1 MNQPN
6 KQSLHNLQPLS
17 PRSTNGSKSNTSLN
31 ELNSDDELARYG
43 ALVSY
48 VSSVS
53 TVPVK
58 QNYIGFLYGYK
69 LIKEIGSGFFGK
81 VYDAIRQSD
90 GKNVALKVIKIDPEN
105 SSAVNDLKREVSI
118 LTKISDPDCQP
129 YLVCFNGYKY
139 IENEQLFLI
148 DMNMVKGDT
157 LGKFADR
164 VRYNPKFTRYLL
176 LIMKDLIKAISYLH
190 KNGIIHND
198 IKPDNII
205 ISSNLTP
212 VLVDMGVACTDLMPC
227 PIEDVEKL
235 CCKGIKGPNMY
246 ISPETIFTKG
256 GYFKESDIWDLGL
269 TFYIT
274 VIQKYPIDIGEPL
287 TARKLVSALQTRE
300 LNKLKSGNEILD
312 YIVNRALDKNIN
324 TRITLP
330 EIETMLKDI

>member
-1 MNQPN
+1 MDRLIKYSAP
-6 KQSLHNLQPLS
+6 NLQPLS
-17 PRSTNGSKSNTSLN
+17 PRSINVSKSNISFN
-31 ELNSDDELARYG
+31 ESDNIEELPAYSD
-43 ALVSY
+43 LISY
-48 VSSVS
+48 VSVVRTTVS
-53 TVPVK
+53 K
-58 QNYIGFLYGYK
+58 ENFIGSLYGYN

-81 VYDAIRQSD
+81 VYDSIRQSD
-90 GKNVALKVIKIDPEN
+90 GKNVALKVINIDPEN
-105 SSAVNDLKREVSI
+105 PSAVNDLKREVSI
-118 LTKISDPDCQP
+118 LTKISDPVCQP

-139 IENEQLFLI
+139 VEKENLFLI

-157 LGKFADR
+157 LGKFANR

-176 LIMKDLIKAISYLH
+176 LIMKDLIKAINYLH

-227 PIEDVEKL
+227 PIGNVDTL

-256 GYFKESDIWDLGL
+256 GYFKESDIWNLGL

-274 VIQKYPIDIGEPL
+274 VNQKYPIDIYEPF

-300 LNKLKSGNEILD
+300 LNKLNSGDEILD
-312 YIVNRALDKNIN
+312 YIVNSALDKNIN
-324 TRITLP
+324 SRITLQ
-330 EIETMLKDI
+330 EIEEILKDI